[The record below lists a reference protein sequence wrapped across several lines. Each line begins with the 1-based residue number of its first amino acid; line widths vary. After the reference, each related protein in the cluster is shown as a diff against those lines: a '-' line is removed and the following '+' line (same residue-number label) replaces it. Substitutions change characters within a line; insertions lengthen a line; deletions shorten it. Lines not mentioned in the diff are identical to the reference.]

1 MLNNPKKIEL
11 VTADG
16 APLKLSLA
24 KAQRRSKVVAFLM
37 VSPLLIFMVF
47 AFLVPI
53 ADMLLLSVDNSI
65 VEKILPKSVASLKN
79 WDPYSNELPEEAV
92 FAAMV
97 DDIKDSRTMDLLKFL
112 FFN

>member
-1 MLNNPKKIEL
+1 MLKNPKKIEL

-47 AFLVPI
+47 AFFILTNAEPI
-53 ADMLLLSVDNSI
+53 SPLIYKAKPKLLCPS
-65 VEKILPKSVASLKN
+65 A
-79 WDPYSNELPEEAV
+79 
-92 FAAMV
+92 
-97 DDIKDSRTMDLLKFL
+97 
-112 FFN
+112 